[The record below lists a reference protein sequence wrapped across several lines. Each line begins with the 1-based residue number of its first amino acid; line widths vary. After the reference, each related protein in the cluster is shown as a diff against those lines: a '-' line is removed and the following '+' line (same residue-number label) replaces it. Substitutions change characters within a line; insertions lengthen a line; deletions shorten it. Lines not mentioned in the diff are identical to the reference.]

1 MLEKI
6 KNWLVKNWF
15 NLVNFIVLFTSYSII
30 FGVEKALYAEVL
42 LGLWIMVNVGYF
54 GYKWFTKKKI

>member
-1 MLEKI
+1 MLGKI